1 MAATAKSMLSAERNN
16 GTLNRIYDIATNTWS
31 LGAPVPVAVSDYGH
45 AYANGKIYVI
55 GGFAYG
61 YYSSVVYA
69 YDVATDTW
77 SVPLAPLP
85 QTEIDMACGVINNK
99 IYVAGGNTE
108 GVRSP

>member
-1 MAATAKSMLSAERNN
+1 MPMQTAKSMLSA
-16 GTLNRIYDIATNTWS
+16 
-31 LGAPVPVAVSDYGH
+31 VSRD
-45 AYANGKIYVI
+45 
-55 GGFAYG
+55 G

-108 GVRSP
+108 GDHSP